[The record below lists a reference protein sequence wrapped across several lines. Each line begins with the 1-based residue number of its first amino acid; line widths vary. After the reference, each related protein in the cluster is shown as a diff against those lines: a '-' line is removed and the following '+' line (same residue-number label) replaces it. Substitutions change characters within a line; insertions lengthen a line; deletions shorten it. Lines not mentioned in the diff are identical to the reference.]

1 MKKRTPECS
10 THDAALLAFTTKVCQ
25 KDDPQRRLCSFES
38 PNVMP
43 MVSGNLLGRCPKP
56 PCTFSFPLGARSAV
70 NGHLH
75 AVTRCTHLWLFET
88 LWTPSC
94 QAGPP
99 LGRPWLREGGS
110 FSGNSGQWYSCW
122 VSLLAFW
129 RTAGALG
136 VLHLLDGREAGCQ
149 GLRLGIAL
157 CLAPALWQLAS
168 RHPQGQRGARCGVT
182 AASCRSGCPRT
193 STARAVFEA
202 LQRLCPRKVI
212 FGSVSL
218 QTIPDMCVDMR
229 VFPGSVL
236 FK

>member
-10 THDAALLAFTTKVCQ
+10 THDTALLAFTTKVCQ

-129 RTAGALG
+129 RTAGSLG
-136 VLHLLDGREAGCQ
+136 VL
-149 GLRLGIAL
+149 
-157 CLAPALWQLAS
+157 PPS
-168 RHPQGQRGARCGVT
+168 
-182 AASCRSGCPRT
+182 
-193 STARAVFEA
+193 
-202 LQRLCPRKVI
+202 
-212 FGSVSL
+212 
-218 QTIPDMCVDMR
+218 
-229 VFPGSVL
+229 PGSAWCSLWGHCCLLQVRL
-236 FK
+236 PTHFYSQSSF